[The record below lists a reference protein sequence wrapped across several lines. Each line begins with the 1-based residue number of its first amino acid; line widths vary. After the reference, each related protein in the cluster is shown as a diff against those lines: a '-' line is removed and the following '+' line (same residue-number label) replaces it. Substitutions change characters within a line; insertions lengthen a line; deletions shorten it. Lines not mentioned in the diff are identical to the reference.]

1 MNARLIKL
9 CSSLFQNFL
18 SKRAYISMCIAG
30 CMMSIAL
37 GRENIE
43 NQIDQKQEIASYILP
58 EVMVTDLGIV
68 GRGEGNKRYQSTKL
82 ATCARFM

>member
-1 MNARLIKL
+1 M
-9 CSSLFQNFL
+9 
-18 SKRAYISMCIAG
+18 G
-30 CMMSIAL
+30 P
-37 GRENIE
+37 E
-43 NQIDQKQEIASYILP
+43 QKQEIASYILP